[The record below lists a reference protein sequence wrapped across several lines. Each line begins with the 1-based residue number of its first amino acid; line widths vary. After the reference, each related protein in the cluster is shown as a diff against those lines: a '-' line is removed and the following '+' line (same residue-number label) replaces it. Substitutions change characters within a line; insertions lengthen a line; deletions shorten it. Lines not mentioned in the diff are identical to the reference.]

1 MLKEFKD
8 FMMKGN
14 VLEFAV
20 AVIMA
25 GAFGAIIT
33 ALVNDIILP
42 PIGLLLGGQNFS
54 ELIIPLSDAAE
65 GLSRTQAIE
74 AGAPYIGWGIFM
86 QMIINFMIIGFV
98 MFMLV
103 RAYNSANPPE
113 EEEAGPSD
121 VDLLTEIRDLLKN
134 QS

>member
-1 MLKEFKD
+1 MLQEFKD

-14 VLEFAV
+14 VLDFAV

-42 PIGLLLGGQNFS
+42 PIGLLLGGVNFS
-54 ELIIPLSDAAE
+54 ELIVPLSDAAD
-65 GLSRTQAIE
+65 GMSRTQAIE
-74 AGAPYIGWGIFM
+74 AGAPYIGWGIFL

-103 RAYNSANPPE
+103 RAYNNAQPPVE
-113 EEEAGPSD
+113 EDTGPTD
-121 VDLLTEIRDLLKN
+121 IDLLTEIRDALKK
-134 QS
+134 